1 MNYAHFVNNLTLASE
16 VSINAHIP
24 RTSRLVIGIR
34 PGTCDIV
41 GSCQI
46 ARGLGITRTPQTFVE
61 QVVHAAGQTDILG
74 HIPGRAQAI
83 PMLYGLISLLRSNR
97 RTTFI
102 VVFFGCCLPH
112 GVKVVCIDKSSRA
125 CQLSVEFNVYLD
137 DRQTVARGFVF
148 TLSAYK

>member
-61 QVVHAAGQTDILG
+61 QVVHAAGQTDILR
-74 HIPGRAQAI
+74 HIPGRAQANNAVRTNFF
-83 PMLYGLISLLRSNR
+83 GFRSNR
-97 RTTFI
+97 WLTFI
-102 VVFFGCCLPH
+102 VVLLRLLFAVLGEGRLHRQIFPCLPAQ
-112 GVKVVCIDKSSRA
+112 R
-125 CQLSVEFNVYLD
+125 
-137 DRQTVARGFVF
+137 
-148 TLSAYK
+148 

>member
-61 QVVHAAGQTDILG
+61 QVVHAAGQTDILVTSRVALR
-74 HIPGRAQAI
+74 PT
-83 PMLYGLISLLRSNR
+83 MLYGLISLVSGP
-97 RTTFI
+97 TA
-102 VVFFGCCLPH
+102 G
-112 GVKVVCIDKSSRA
+112 
-125 CQLSVEFNVYLD
+125 
-137 DRQTVARGFVF
+137 
-148 TLSAYK
+148 